1 MKIYRNLYIFVCI
14 AAGVFFVFSPQIY
27 AGTNAFEKLRKES
40 ANLKTLQANFEQKKS
55 MKILSRPL
63 VSEGRFYYAAP
74 DSIRWEYVKPVRS
87 IVIAHNNSTKRYI
100 DSDGKMVENK
110 MGGAQAMNIVLNEIT
125 GWINGRFV
133 QNLSFTAVIHE
144 GTNTMI
150 TLTPVGQG
158 MAGFIKKIEIVLS
171 GKAAT
176 VKSVKII
183 EDADSF
189 TQINFKNVEINNTIN
204 PSVFQ
209 DVK

>member
-14 AAGVFFVFSPQIY
+14 AVGALFVFSPQIF

-63 VSEGRFYYAAP
+63 VSEGRFYYATP
-74 DSIRWEYVKPVRS
+74 DSIRWEYTKPVRS

-100 DSDGKMVENK
+100 YSGGKMLEDK
-110 MGGAQAMNIVLNEIT
+110 MGGAQAMNIVMNEIT

-133 QNLSFTAVIHE
+133 QNPSFTAAIHE

-150 TLTPVGQG
+150 TLTPVEHG
-158 MAGFIKKIEIVLS
+158 MAGFIEKIEIVLS
-171 GKAAT
+171 REAAT

-183 EDADSF
+183 EDANSF
-189 TQINFKNVEINNTIN
+189 TQINFKNVEINKAIN